1 MFVLFFL
8 NSNVFLFSA
17 CFSDDMSSELKFGSF
32 MLVCDFFL
40 AIGAATSNKLF
51 WNLTF
56 IISNFLMEHLAELI
70 YTL

>member
-40 AIGAATSNKLF
+40 AIGAATSK
-51 WNLTF
+51 
-56 IISNFLMEHLAELI
+56 
-70 YTL
+70 